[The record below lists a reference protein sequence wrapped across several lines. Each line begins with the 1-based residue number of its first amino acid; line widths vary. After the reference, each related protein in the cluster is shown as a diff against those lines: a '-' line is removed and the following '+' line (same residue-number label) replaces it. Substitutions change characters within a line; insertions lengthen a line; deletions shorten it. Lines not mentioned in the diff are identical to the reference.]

1 MRLHIA
7 TTLIVILV
15 AIAIPGAPARANEAD
30 QLKNN
35 AIWRHCE
42 HYFLT
47 VEHYKAS
54 DDHYAIRD
62 VSIEFV
68 RTIKRFKPS
77 NEREAFLFG
86 ECVNLAS
93 GNATRAHDAIQR
105 EQEEDR
111 EFFEMARIDA
121 ENNSNASRFDYVQPL
136 EGQRDLDLEV
146 ELAKDTFR
154 NLLEIERSAAL
165 NGVLRPFGQ
174 LSGGSSG
181 QIDFSFYNGSTQDPF
196 VALFQFASLMA
207 NMYQSSVASSGSG
220 GSGGLATST
229 GYGSSG
235 TTIAPVTPPTG
246 TPSNASAPQTGV
258 SGANTSV
265 LAPPAKLPSDA
276 VLEPARHLEPG
287 CASYGITDA
296 DVTLARVT
304 NQCDEPIVFHW
315 CWVPNGRSHCTPNL
329 LSGVIV
335 SRQSETMPGPEDNE
349 QTVAVYVVCDMSNR
363 QRICL
368 N

>member
-1 MRLHIA
+1 MRSHIA
-7 TTLIVILV
+7 TTLF
-15 AIAIPGAPARANEAD
+15 AIMAFFAIQTAPAHADEVD

-47 VEHYKAS
+47 VEHYKTS
-54 DDHYAIRD
+54 EDHYAIKD

-77 NEREAFLFG
+77 NDREAFLFS

-93 GNATRAHDAIQR
+93 GNATHAHEAIQR
-105 EQEEDR
+105 EQEDDR
-111 EFFEMARIDA
+111 AFFEMARIDA
-121 ENNSNASRFDYVQPL
+121 ENNSNASRFDYVQQL
-136 EGQRDLDLEV
+136 EDQRDLALDV
-146 ELAKDTFR
+146 ELAQDTFR
-154 NLLEIERSAAL
+154 NLLEIERSSAL

-174 LSGGSSG
+174 LNSSFSSSGGGS
-181 QIDFSFYNGSTQDPF
+181 IDFGFYNNSAQAPF
-196 VALFQFASLMA
+196 MALFQFVSL
-207 NMYQSSVASSGSG
+207 VAHGFQSSGSG
-220 GSGGLATST
+220 GTGGFTTAK
-229 GYGSSG
+229 GAGSPG
-235 TTIAPVTPPTG
+235 TTIAPVTPATATASNTTG
-246 TPSNASAPQTGV
+246 PQSGVSAGGASAP
-258 SGANTSV
+258 
-265 LAPPAKLPSDA
+265 APPAKLPQDA
-276 VLEPARHLEPG
+276 VLERAQHLDSG
-287 CASYGITDA
+287 CASYGVTDA

-315 CWVPNGRSHCTPNL
+315 CWVPNGRSDCAPNL
-329 LSGVIV
+329 LSSVI
-335 SRQSETMPGPEDNE
+335 SGRQSETIPGPEENE

>member
-1 MRLHIA
+1 MRSHLA
-7 TTLIVILV
+7 TTLFAII
-15 AIAIPGAPARANEAD
+15 AFIAIPSAPVLADEAD

-54 DDHYAIRD
+54 DNHYAIKD

-68 RTIKRFKPS
+68 RAIRRFKPG
-77 NEREAFLFG
+77 NEREAFLFS

-105 EQEEDR
+105 EQEDDR
-111 EFFEMARIDA
+111 TFFEMARVDA
-121 ENNSNASRFDYVQPL
+121 ENNSNASRFDYVQQL
-136 EGQRDLDLEV
+136 EGQRDLALDV
-146 ELAKDTFR
+146 ELAQDTFR

-174 LSGGSSG
+174 LNSSFSSSGGG
-181 QIDFSFYNGSTQDPF
+181 TIDFSLYNNSAQAPF
-196 VALFQFASLMA
+196 MALFQFVSLVA
-207 NMYQSSVASSGSG
+207 HGYQSSGSG
-220 GSGGLATST
+220 GTGGFATAK
-229 GYGSSG
+229 GYGSPG
-235 TTIAPVTPPTG
+235 TTIAPVTPATG
-246 TPSNASAPQTGV
+246 SATNTSAPQSGVSGSAASAP
-258 SGANTSV
+258 S
-265 LAPPAKLPSDA
+265 PPAKLPQDA
-276 VLEPARHLEPG
+276 VLERAQHLDSG
-287 CASYGITDA
+287 CASYSITDA

-304 NQCDEPIVFHW
+304 NQCDQPIVFHW
-315 CWVPNGRSHCTPNL
+315 CWLPNGRSDCAPNL
-329 LSGVIV
+329 LSNVIAGQ
-335 SRQSETMPGPEDNE
+335 QSDTIPGPEENE
-349 QTVAVYVVCDMSNR
+349 QSVAVYVVCDMSNR